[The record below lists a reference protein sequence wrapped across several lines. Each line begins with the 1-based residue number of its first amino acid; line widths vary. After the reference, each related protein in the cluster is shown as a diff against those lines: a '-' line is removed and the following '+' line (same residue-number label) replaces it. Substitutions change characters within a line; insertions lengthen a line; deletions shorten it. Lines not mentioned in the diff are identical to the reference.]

1 MTTPSIH
8 PTHLQAMH
16 LDPVRRHPPRHRF
29 TVVAACLALLSLAVA
44 PRAFAAAIGALFC
57 VGAVIGFVAVRGV
70 WRTLR
75 RPLGSLSVG
84 DALLGAAALR
94 WWNRHH
100 PGRPV
105 DLPEYSDD
113 WAPDPGSDSGG
124 RPCW

>member
-8 PTHLQAMH
+8 PTHLRLVH

-29 TVVAACLALLSLAVA
+29 LVVAGCLALLALAIA
-44 PRAFAAAIGALFC
+44 PRAFVAVIGALFC

-75 RPLGSLSVG
+75 RPIGSFSVG

-100 PGRPV
+100 PSHPV
-105 DLPEYSDD
+105 SSPQYFD
-113 WAPDPGSDSGG
+113 WAPDNGPNPGE
-124 RPCW
+124 RRYR

>member
-8 PTHLQAMH
+8 PTHLRLLH
-16 LDPVRRHPPRHRF
+16 DPVPRQPPRHRF
-29 TVVAACLALLSLAVA
+29 LVVAACLALLALAVA
-44 PRAFAAAIGALFC
+44 PRAFAAVIGALFC
-57 VGAVIGFVAVRGV
+57 VVAVIGFVAVRGA

-100 PGRPV
+100 PNRTVHPH
-105 DLPEYSDD
+105 EYFDS
-113 WAPDPGSDSGG
+113 APDPGANSAE
-124 RPCW
+124 RPYR